1 MGGGGFLGGLFG
13 GGGSKPDTSAYEK
26 QLAEQREA
34 TRKAEEATR
43 KAEEEAAKLK
53 EQQEAEERAMS
64 RAQAGRA
71 GTILTGALGDESTS
85 SVKRKTL
92 LGA

>member
-1 MGGGGFLGGLFG
+1 MGKLFG
-13 GGGSKPDTSAYEK
+13 GGRKPDTSAYER

-34 TRKAEEATR
+34 ARKAEQ
-43 KAEEEAAKLK
+43 EAAELK
-53 EQQEAEERAMS
+53 AQQEAEEQAM
-64 RAQAGRA
+64 AKAKQGRA
-71 GTILTGALGDESTS
+71 GTILTGASGDESTA

>member
-1 MGGGGFLGGLFG
+1 MGGFVRKVFG
-13 GGGSKPDTSAYEK
+13 GGGKPDTSAYDR

-34 TRKAEEATR
+34 ARKAEEEAR

-53 EQQEAEERAMS
+53 AQQKTEEQAM
-64 RAQAGRA
+64 AKAKQGRA
-71 GTILTGALGDESTS
+71 STILTGASGDESTS

>member
-1 MGGGGFLGGLFG
+1 MGKVVEKVF
-13 GGGSKPDTSAYEK
+13 GGGSKPDTSAYDK

-34 TRKAEEATR
+34 AR
-43 KAEEEAAKLK
+43 KAEEEAAALK
-53 EQQEAEERAMS
+53 AQQKAEEQAM
-64 RAQAGRA
+64 AKAKQGRA
-71 GTILTGALGDESTS
+71 GTILTGASGDESTE

>member
-13 GGGSKPDTSAYEK
+13 GGNKPDTSAYDR

-34 TRKAEEATR
+34 TRKAEE
-43 KAEEEAAKLK
+43 EAAQLK
-53 EQQEAEERAMS
+53 AQQEAEEKAMA
-64 RAQAGRA
+64 RGKAGRL
-71 GTILTGALGDESTS
+71 GTILTGATGDESTS

>member
-1 MGGGGFLGGLFG
+1 MGKLF
-13 GGGSKPDTSAYEK
+13 GGSKPDTSAYER

-34 TRKAEEATR
+34 AR

-53 EQQEAEERAMS
+53 AQQEAEEKAM
-64 RAQAGRA
+64 AKAKAGRA
-71 GTILTGALGDESTS
+71 GTILTGASGDESTS

>member
-1 MGGGGFLGGLFG
+1 MGKLFG
-13 GGGSKPDTSAYEK
+13 GSSKPDTSAYER

-34 TRKAEEATR
+34 AR

-53 EQQEAEERAMS
+53 AQQEAEE
-64 RAQAGRA
+64 QAIAKAKQGRA
-71 GTILTGALGDESTS
+71 GTILTGAQGDESTAG
-85 SVKRKTL
+85 VKRKSL

>member
-1 MGGGGFLGGLFG
+1 MGGFVSKIFG
-13 GGGSKPDTSAYEK
+13 GGSSKPDTSAYDR

-34 TRKAEEATR
+34 AR
-43 KAEEEAAKLK
+43 KAEEEAATLK
-53 EQQEAEERAMS
+53 AQQEAEERAM
-64 RAQAGRA
+64 AKVKQGRA
-71 GTILTGALGDESTS
+71 GTILTGASGDESTS

>member
-1 MGGGGFLGGLFG
+1 MGGGGFLGGLF

-26 QLAEQREA
+26 QLAEQR
-34 TRKAEEATR
+34 EATR

-71 GTILTGALGDESTS
+71 GTILTGASGDESTS

>member
-13 GGGSKPDTSAYEK
+13 GGSKPDTSAYER
-26 QLAEQREA
+26 QLEEQR
-34 TRKAEEATR
+34 EATR

-53 EQQEAEERAMS
+53 AQQEAEEKAMS
-64 RAQAGRA
+64 RAKAGRM
-71 GTILTGALGDESTS
+71 GTILTGATGDESTTG
-85 SVKRKTL
+85 VKRKSL

>member
-1 MGGGGFLGGLFG
+1 MGIFSS
-13 GGGSKPDTSAYEK
+13 SKPDTSAYDK

-34 TRKAEEATR
+34 AR
-43 KAEEEAAKLK
+43 KAEEEAAALK
-53 EQQEAEERAMS
+53 AQQKAEEQAM
-64 RAQAGRA
+64 AKAKQGRA
-71 GTILTGALGDESTS
+71 GTILTGASGDESTE

>member
-1 MGGGGFLGGLFG
+1 MGKLF
-13 GGGSKPDTSAYEK
+13 GGSKPDTSAYER

-34 TRKAEEATR
+34 AR

-53 EQQEAEERAMS
+53 AQQEAEEKAM
-64 RAQAGRA
+64 AKAMAKAKAGRA
-71 GTILTGALGDESTS
+71 GTILTGASGDESTS